1 MNEIKGK
8 EDDPSISI
16 ETIFMQLLRKQK
28 EKPSEENLLRENNN
42 YRYI

>member
-8 EDDPSISI
+8 EDDPSI

>member
-8 EDDPSISI
+8 EDDQSI

-28 EKPSEENLLRENNN
+28 DKPSEENLLKQTKNFQ
-42 YRYI
+42 